1 MSNLPLPQGW
11 KDEPLSTLVERL
23 ESGVSVNS
31 EDKPCAPDEFGILK
45 TSCVNGGKFDPSQN
59 KVIVAS
65 EVVRAALNPRADSVL
80 ISRMNTFDLVG
91 ETAYVGGDF
100 PNLFVPDRLW
110 QTVLRSGLE
119 TSTKWLSFVVQSP
132 EFRAG
137 VSRAATGT
145 SGSMKNIS
153 QGSYLAIRTR
163 IPPPPQQRRIA
174 EILTTVDEAMEQTEA
189 LVGKLEQLKAGLM
202 HDLFTRGVT
211 PDGHLRP
218 TRQEAPH
225 LYHETPLGWLPKEWE
240 IVSLQTEIGIGHGF
254 AFSGEFFS
262 DVPPGSVLLTP
273 GNFHRDGG
281 LYFTAGN
288 TKYFQGP
295 IPKETILEHGEMVT
309 VMTDLSPQ
317 TLILGRFALVETTF
331 PVLHNQRVGRVNLK
345 NKTGWEWNY
354 LCHALNNESLR
365 RQIIVEATGTTVR
378 HTSPGRILSKQIARP
393 PRGEQRTSLSIMSAM
408 NQQIVLEKE
417 VFAKLRQQ
425 KQGLMQDLLTGR
437 VRVDSSKES

>member
-59 KVIVAS
+59 KVIVAN
-65 EVVRAALNPRADSVL
+65 EIVRAALNPRADSVL

-110 QTVLRSGLE
+110 QTVLRGGLE

-189 LVGKLEQLKAGLM
+189 LVGKLEQMKAGLM

-218 TRQEAPH
+218 SRQEAPH
-225 LYHETPLGWLPKEWE
+225 LYHETPLGWLPKEWDACE
-240 IVSLQTEIGIGHGF
+240 LRSKLSFISYGFTNPMPEAEDGPYMVTAADINGGRIQYETCRRTTRSAFDQLLTKKSRPIVG
-254 AFSGEFFS
+254 
-262 DVPPGSVLLTP
+262 DVLLTK
-273 GNFHRDGG
+273 DGTLG
-281 LYFTAGN
+281 RIAVVDREDVCINQSVAVLRPQETRHSTFLAALLSSPRWQDKMIADAGGS
-288 TKYFQGP
+288 TIKHIYITVVDRMLIGW
-295 IPKETILEHGEMVT
+295 PKIQNEIDRIVECVAQAT
-309 VMTDLSPQ
+309 Q
-317 TLILGRFALVETTF
+317 TLADETTH
-331 PVLHNQRVGRVNLK
+331 L
-345 NKTGWEWNY
+345 
-354 LCHALNNESLR
+354 
-365 RQIIVEATGTTVR
+365 
-378 HTSPGRILSKQIARP
+378 
-393 PRGEQRTSLSIMSAM
+393 
-408 NQQIVLEKE
+408 
-417 VFAKLRQQ
+417 AKLRHQ

-437 VRVDSSKES
+437 VPV

>member
-1 MSNLPLPQGW
+1 MSDLPLPQGW

-59 KVIVAS
+59 KVIVAN
-65 EVVRAALNPRADSVL
+65 EVFRAALNPRADSVL
-80 ISRMNTFDLVG
+80 VSRMNTFDLVG

-110 QTVLRSGLE
+110 QTVLRGGLE

-189 LVGKLEQLKAGLM
+189 LVGKLEQMKAGLM

-225 LYHETPLGWLPKEWE
+225 LYHPTPLGWLPKEWE
-240 IVSLQTEIGIGHGF
+240 VSCCANQFEIDSGITLGPHRRPNKSPHPYLRVANVHRDRLELEDVAQLEATPSEIAGDCLKTYDLLVVEGHANRNEIGRCAMVFENAEGMLFQNHLF
-254 AFSGEFFS
+254 RLRPNRLKPRMALLWMNSFHAQSYWESKCATSSGLNTINRKLLGAMPVL
-262 DVPPGSVLLTP
+262 VPPSAEQEWISEAAYSL
-273 GNFHRDGG
+273 RDRI
-281 LYFTAGN
+281 A
-288 TKYFQGP
+288 
-295 IPKETILEHGEMVT
+295 
-309 VMTDLSPQ
+309 
-317 TLILGRFALVETTF
+317 VETTH
-331 PVLHNQRVGRVNLK
+331 L
-345 NKTGWEWNY
+345 
-354 LCHALNNESLR
+354 
-365 RQIIVEATGTTVR
+365 
-378 HTSPGRILSKQIARP
+378 
-393 PRGEQRTSLSIMSAM
+393 
-408 NQQIVLEKE
+408 
-417 VFAKLRQQ
+417 AKLRQQ

-437 VRVDSSKES
+437 VRVG